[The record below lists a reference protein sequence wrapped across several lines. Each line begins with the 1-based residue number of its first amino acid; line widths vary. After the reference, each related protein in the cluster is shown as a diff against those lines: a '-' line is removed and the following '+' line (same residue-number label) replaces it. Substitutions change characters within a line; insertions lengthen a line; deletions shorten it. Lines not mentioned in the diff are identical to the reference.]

1 MTIVDWNFRPLISI
15 SDRFS
20 ILRRRIG
27 KFHHSMIVIL
37 ILKFESAMQLLFTPY
52 LEVLGLCLKT
62 YLLLKIAKIQRIIL
76 IFVILLEMKTSSIQ
90 NVEIAFLKK

>member
-1 MTIVDWNFRPLISI
+1 
-15 SDRFS
+15 
-20 ILRRRIG
+20 
-27 KFHHSMIVIL
+27 MIVIL

-90 NVEIAFLKK
+90 NVEIADNFQTLFEKMTKIELRFEF